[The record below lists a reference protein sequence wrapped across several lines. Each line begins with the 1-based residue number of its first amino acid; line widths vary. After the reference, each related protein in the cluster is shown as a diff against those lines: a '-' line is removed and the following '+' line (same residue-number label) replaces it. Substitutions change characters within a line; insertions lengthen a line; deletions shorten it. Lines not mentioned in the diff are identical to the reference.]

1 MVATKKRASRR
12 TKTEKEKVELVEV
25 DSQVVTI
32 PAREI
37 LKRPR
42 PKKPNFL
49 NSRGDRRARGIEKM
63 MSSWA
68 EFVKVPLAYLNED
81 ELERLLKAELSG
93 RRRWAIVNRL
103 HSAVCTKRT
112 ARERSLYRQE
122 CGLGE
127 L

>member
-12 TKTEKEKVELVEV
+12 TKAEKVEPV
-25 DSQVVTI
+25 DAEPQVVTI

-37 LKRPR
+37 LRRPR

-49 NSRGDRRARGIEKM
+49 NNRGDRRARGIEKM

-68 EFVKVPLAYLNED
+68 EFVTVPLAYLNED
-81 ELERLLKAELSG
+81 EIERLLKAELSG
-93 RRRWAIVNRL
+93 RKRWAIVNRL
-103 HSAVCTKRT
+103 HSAICTKRT
-112 ARERSLYRQE
+112 ARERSLYRKE